1 MPRNLR
7 GGKAYKKKKK
17 PVAGGEETRVERF
30 IGVDRDQGVD
40 YARVL
45 RALGNRRM
53 LCFCND
59 GVERVCKIR
68 GALCKG
74 PKRKKIEIGDIV
86 AVSYRGVAFFEDD
99 SDYTDSDAET
109 DVAASAAVTT
119 AHRGGTSA
127 AAASEMTPTASAATL
142 DSGRKDIADIIHKY
156 DSRNWRDIRK
166 GGGIHPQ
173 LFSVATSAVEGAVGG
188 GAAGMEDDIFEED
201 RPKEGSGSGSGSDSD
216 DSDLDVD
223 AI

>member
-17 PVAGGEETRVERF
+17 PVAGGAAEGAVERF
-30 IGVDRDQGVD
+30 VGVDREQGVD

-59 GVERVCKIR
+59 GMERVCKIR

-74 PKRKKIEIGDIV
+74 PKRKIIEIGDIV
-86 AVSYRGVAFFEDD
+86 AVSYRSYTGADD
-99 SDYTDSDAET
+99 SDMTDSSDEEEAT
-109 DVAASAAVTT
+109 AGITT
-119 AHRGGTSA
+119 AANRGGGS
-127 AAASEMTPTASAATL
+127 ASEMTPTAAAATL
-142 DSGRKDIADIIHKY
+142 DSGRKDVGDIIHKY
-156 DSRNWRDIRK
+156 DSRNWREIRK
-166 GGGIHPQ
+166 AGGIHPQ
-173 LFSVATSAVEGAVGG
+173 LFAAVTTTVEGAAG
-188 GAAGMEDDIFEED
+188 GAGDDDDIFEERGD
-201 RPKEGSGSGSGSDSD
+201 EVEEGEGDGDSGSG
-216 DSDLDVD
+216 SDLDVD